1 MKVGTVPKITA
12 GAVAIIILAFIGTRH
27 FITSKEDSSPSV
39 EVVTSAPTE
48 SAQTDAALKGVVTAP
63 VREDKPQ
70 ISAEEMQ
77 QIEDFFAQLDEA
89 DVQSGT
95 NTSQL
100 PSESETE
107 SSTTDTNSSS
117 GSTGLSAEQV
127 MHAYV
132 EGLRN
137 LDFEAALL
145 LATGD
150 ARRWVEGQLRSLN
163 RKIPEEEHEFMLQN
177 LLKELESDKEMP
189 KVAIEMIVQ
198 EFRRKMQPS
207 EQEKKNRAN
216 LERRFGQVEVVSN
229 EYVGDEFHFR
239 LRTSGPFVSE
249 ELPDDAKSFVPKYI
263 DAFVKVQKADDV
275 WQIYESAD
283 EVVYH

>member
-48 SAQTDAALKGVVTAP
+48 SANSPAQTDAMRKGVVTAP
-63 VREDKPQ
+63 VRDDKPQ

-107 SSTTDTNSSS
+107 PSTTDTNSSS

-145 LATGD
+145 FGD
-150 ARRWVEGQLRSLN
+150 RRCQTMG
-163 RKIPEEEHEFMLQN
+163 
-177 LLKELESDKEMP
+177 
-189 KVAIEMIVQ
+189 
-198 EFRRKMQPS
+198 
-207 EQEKKNRAN
+207 
-216 LERRFGQVEVVSN
+216 
-229 EYVGDEFHFR
+229 
-239 LRTSGPFVSE
+239 
-249 ELPDDAKSFVPKYI
+249 
-263 DAFVKVQKADDV
+263 
-275 WQIYESAD
+275 
-283 EVVYH
+283 

>member
-107 SSTTDTNSSS
+107 PSTTDTNSSS
-117 GSTGLSAEQV
+117 GSTGLSAETG
-127 MHAYV
+127 HARLCR
-132 EGLRN
+132 GI
-137 LDFEAALL
+137 A
-145 LATGD
+145 
-150 ARRWVEGQLRSLN
+150 
-163 RKIPEEEHEFMLQN
+163 
-177 LLKELESDKEMP
+177 ES
-189 KVAIEMIVQ
+189 
-198 EFRRKMQPS
+198 
-207 EQEKKNRAN
+207 
-216 LERRFGQVEVVSN
+216 
-229 EYVGDEFHFR
+229 
-239 LRTSGPFVSE
+239 
-249 ELPDDAKSFVPKYI
+249 
-263 DAFVKVQKADDV
+263 
-275 WQIYESAD
+275 
-283 EVVYH
+283 